1 MRGGVMGTVLITG
14 SSRGIGKAIA
24 FKFAKEGHNVIIN
37 GSRDKKDCSGQ
48 RLKSNSSA
56 YPVWLSSEIWE
67 VMIRPESCSPGLAS
81 NSVIWTF
88 SSIMQAYPMS
98 AFLQI

>member
-1 MRGGVMGTVLITG
+1 MGTVLVTG

-37 GSRDKKDCSGQ
+37 GQ